1 MGQGS
6 YKEAEATLINTEFW
20 LMYRDFEA
28 RWEELEREDSEYS
41 DKDD

>member
-6 YKEAEATLINTEFW
+6 YKEAEASLINTEFW

-28 RWEELEREDSEYS
+28 RWEELESEDSDIWES
-41 DKDD
+41 DD